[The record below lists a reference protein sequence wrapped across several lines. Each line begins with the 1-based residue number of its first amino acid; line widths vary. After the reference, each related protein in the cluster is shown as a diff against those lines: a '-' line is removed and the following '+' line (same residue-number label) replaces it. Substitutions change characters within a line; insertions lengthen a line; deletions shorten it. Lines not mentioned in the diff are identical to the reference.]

1 MSLARSVRSAV
12 LDIARDT
19 LRVSRDLYLVMIPA
33 IVAVKV
39 LQEFDLIRY
48 LALPLQPLMNLV
60 GLPAEMGLAWAATLL
75 NGVYAGIIIFLQLA
89 QGSAEPLTVAQV
101 TTLGAMMLI
110 AHGLPVE
117 AGIAHRC
124 GVRFFGQV
132 VIRVGVA
139 LLFGIAY
146 SALTSATGMHQGIAA
161 IPLPAESANPS
172 LAVWV
177 LGEAKKL
184 LSISVVIFALL
195 VAMRILREIGALNM
209 ISRAMEPVMRLIG
222 IGTKAST
229 ITMIGMTL
237 GLSYGSGIIL
247 KDARSGEL
255 ASEDVFF
262 SLSFMGICHSLIED
276 TVLMLLIGAEING
289 VLWIR
294 LVVCL
299 LFTAALVRVVRRL
312 PEAAKTRFLW
322 VPRQAAA

>member
-1 MSLARSVRSAV
+1 MILARRAFTAL

-19 LRVSRDLYLVMIPA
+19 VRVSCDLYLVMIPA
-33 IVAVKV
+33 IVAVKA

-48 LALPLQPLMNLV
+48 LALPLHPLMDLV
-60 GLPAEMGLAWAATLL
+60 GLPAEMGLAWTAALL

-89 QGSAEPLTVAQV
+89 QGTAEPLTVAQV
-101 TTLGAMMLI
+101 TTLAAMMLI

-124 GVRFFGQV
+124 GARFIGQA

-139 LLFGIAY
+139 LAFGIAY
-146 SALTSATGMHQGIAA
+146 FALTSAAGLYQGIAA
-161 IPLPAESANPS
+161 IPLPGETADPS
-172 LAVWV
+172 LAAWA
-177 LGEAKKL
+177 LGEAQKL
-184 LSISVVIFALL
+184 LTISAVIFTLL
-195 VAMRILREIGALNM
+195 VAMRLLRAAGALNA

-222 IGTKAST
+222 IGAKAST

-255 ASEDVFF
+255 PPEDVFF

-294 LVVCL
+294 LVACL
-299 LFTAALVRVVRRL
+299 LFTAVLVRAVQRL

-322 VPRQAAA
+322 TPRQAAA

>member
-1 MSLARSVRSAV
+1 MSLVRSVRSAFF
-12 LDIARDT
+12 DIARDT

-60 GLPAEMGLAWAATLL
+60 GLPAEMGLAWAAALL

-89 QGSAEPLTVAQV
+89 QGSAEPLSVAQV

-124 GVRFFGQV
+124 GARFLGQA

-139 LLFGIAY
+139 LAFGIAY
-146 SALTSATGMHQGIAA
+146 SAFTSATGMYQDVAA
-161 IPLPAESANPS
+161 IPLPGAAADPS
-172 LAVWV
+172 IAAWA

-184 LSISVVIFALL
+184 LSISVVIFTLL
-195 VAMRILREIGALNM
+195 VAMRCLRAVGALNA

-222 IGTKAST
+222 IGAKAST

-255 ASEDVFF
+255 APEDVFF

-294 LVVCL
+294 LAACL
-299 LFTAALVRVVRRL
+299 LFTAVLVRLVRRL

-322 VPRQAAA
+322 MPRQAAA